1 MRMTLRHAATLTVAV
16 VAALGAGAPPVA
28 AQTPTEA
35 VAPTVSPAPDA
46 DAQETAAP
54 RRRPVRRFRAR
65 TSPTPRGQV
74 HRASV
79 PVRPTSSGSAASSRS
94 ASAAALRS
102 ARLDRSLRDAA
113 PRWLGIP
120 YRWGGDS
127 RRGIDCSAFVQQYVR
142 ENLAVELPRTTAGQR
157 YEGLPIERDELR
169 AGDLVFFR
177 RRGIR
182 HVGVYLSDGE
192 FIHASSSRGVTVSEL
207 DNDYWTRHY
216 WMSRRIVTEPS
227 GRMPTPRFPARR
239 DSSGARG

>member
-1 MRMTLRHAATLTVAV
+1 MRMTLRRAATLAAA
-16 VAALGAGAPPVA
+16 VAAVLAASAPPAA
-28 AQTPTEA
+28 AQTPAEA
-35 VAPTVSPAPDA
+35 TATTASPAPDT

-65 TSPTPRGQV
+65 TSPTPRSQA
-74 HRASV
+74 RRDSV
-79 PVRPTSSGSAASSRS
+79 PVRSVSSRS
-94 ASAAALRS
+94 EAGALRI

-120 YRWGGDS
+120 YLWGGAS

-142 ENLAVELPRTTAGQR
+142 ENLAIELPRTTAGQR
-157 YEGLPIERDELR
+157 YEGVPVERDQLQS
-169 AGDLVFFR
+169 GDLVFFR
-177 RRGIR
+177 RRGVR

-216 WMSRRIVTEPS
+216 WMSRRIVSEPS
-227 GRMPTPRFPARR
+227 GRMPTPRFPVRR
-239 DSSGARG
+239 DTSGARG